1 MPKNTCSICGTADM
15 FITLKNGE
23 KLPQFS
29 YSIAT
34 GLITCMPCKETKTKE
49 TKSGILTHK

>member
-1 MPKNTCSICGTADM
+1 MPKNNCSICGTTDM

-34 GLITCMPCKETKTKE
+34 GLITCMICKETKTKE
-49 TKSGILTHK
+49 TNSGNYLYR